1 VHYRENTRRRVAS
14 TIELHLAA
22 LAERPLASLRRS
34 DMTALVAD
42 LSSRLAPR
50 TVQMVVKELRS
61 ILAAAVDD
69 GALVVSPLRRV
80 PLPEVPRERVV
91 PLTVDQVDELAD
103 AITPRYKA
111 FVVLGAASGLR
122 LGELLG
128 LGVGHVRFLERSV
141 RVERQLLE
149 RPRELGP

>member
-1 VHYRENTRRRVAS
+1 
-14 TIELHLAA
+14 
-22 LAERPLASLRRS
+22 
-34 DMTALVAD
+34 M
-42 LSSRLAPR
+42 
-50 TVQMVVKELRS
+50 
-61 ILAAAVDD
+61 
-69 GALVVSPLRRV
+69 
-80 PLPEVPRERVV
+80 
-91 PLTVDQVDELAD
+91 AD

-149 RPRELGP
+149 RPRELGPVKTEHALRVVPTPGFALDEVAEHLRRYGTGPDELVFSSRRAGWSPATVSRTRGDGRSPRPDFPKAPRRMIFATITRAC